1 MLAGLVSSPAK
12 PAILELIKKLI
23 ECIYTYRL
31 AVKMFN
37 NKPHLVVSAHK
48 HERKLFLRAIDF

>member
-1 MLAGLVSSPAK
+1 MLAGLVPSPAK
-12 PAILELIKKLI
+12 PAILVLIQNLI
-23 ECIYTYRL
+23 DCIYTHRL

-37 NKPHLVVSAHK
+37 NKPHLVVTAHK